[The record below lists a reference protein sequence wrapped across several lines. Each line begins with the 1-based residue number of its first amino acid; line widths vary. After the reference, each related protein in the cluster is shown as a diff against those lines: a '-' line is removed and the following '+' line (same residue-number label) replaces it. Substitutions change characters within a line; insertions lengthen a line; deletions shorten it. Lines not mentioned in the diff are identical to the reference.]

1 MRKVI
6 DLRRPLGSVPIEDI
20 ELDVK
25 SRDDIPAI
33 LIGLQ
38 AIYRNEATREELF
51 RLPASAFF
59 PTGGGTPAARGWS
72 SGRSLSWGC

>member
-6 DLRRPLGSVPIEDI
+6 DLRHPLGSVPIADI
-20 ELDVK
+20 ELDAE

-38 AIYRNEATREELF
+38 AIYRNEAVAHR
-51 RLPASAFF
+51 RKPAE
-59 PTGGGTPAARGWS
+59 T
-72 SGRSLSWGC
+72 